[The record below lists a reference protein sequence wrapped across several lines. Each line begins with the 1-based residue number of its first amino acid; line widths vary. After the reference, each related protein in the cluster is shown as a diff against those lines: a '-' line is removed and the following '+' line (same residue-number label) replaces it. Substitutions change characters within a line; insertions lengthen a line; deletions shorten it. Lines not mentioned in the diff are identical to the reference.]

1 MNSSRNSQLRNSYGV
16 LSFLHPPPASLGV
29 CIFKLT
35 GTIMHSIYSP
45 LFMTLIGVAALL
57 RLGCP
62 VSRADFFC
70 ICVYMD
76 IVWTTILHSCCQ
88 LPFHTSHIM
97 NLFKQKSF
105 SLGVFLSHL
114 LLLCPILAILILRQ
128 SCDIIHCYSLFPKLL
143 LYLSGWKGVGVPSTV
158 IDIQDNASYLQ
169 YF

>member
-1 MNSSRNSQLRNSYGV
+1 
-16 LSFLHPPPASLGV
+16 
-29 CIFKLT
+29 
-35 GTIMHSIYSP
+35 MHSVYSP
-45 LFMTLIGVAALL
+45 LFMALIGVAALL

-114 LLLCPILAILILRQ
+114 LLFYPILAILILQQ
-128 SCDIIHCYSLFPKLL
+128 SCDIIHCYTLFPKAASIPFRMETGGGTEHCDWHSGQCFLPPIIL
-143 LYLSGWKGVGVPSTV
+143 EVLHQYLRAKISPMTILHMCTMIYSWFWSV
-158 IDIQDNASYLQ
+158 L
-169 YF
+169 